1 MSSSR
6 WLRWLRPAP
15 ASVTALA
22 LASASCLLR
31 LCLLSLYLPIHF
43 HDSRHFPPIYF
54 PSQHTMID
62 YFYALRYIST
72 PVKSVYPS
80 CPAMPMAQ
88 ITLGNTLRNPV
99 NSIGTQVILPSYG
112 SDQPNHLSCHAYGS
126 DQPDQLSYHLW
137 LRSRCPPNVNASP
150 LSFQG
155 GTYVLVLCCP
165 PVFMLYVSLPVAS

>member
-88 ITLGNTLRNPV
+88 ITLGNTLQNPV

-137 LRSRCPPNVNASP
+137 LRSASVLYSQFTRQYLSCHCSVLSTKVSFRSSKMKTPN
-150 LSFQG
+150 
-155 GTYVLVLCCP
+155 T
-165 PVFMLYVSLPVAS
+165 

>member
-112 SDQPNHLSCHAYGS
+112 SDQPNHLSCHANGT

-137 LRSRCPPNVNASP
+137 LRSASVLYSQFTRQYLSCHCSVLSTKVSFRSSIMKTPN
-150 LSFQG
+150 
-155 GTYVLVLCCP
+155 T
-165 PVFMLYVSLPVAS
+165 